1 MEFNVLEIHDNR
13 IPEVIKIVKGLV
25 SSTNYIFTD
34 VFISYKYNIA
44 MIIVNDSVIY
54 FVKLTTPMEI
64 GRDISFNYSK
74 LNDQIELYNLEEQ
87 ETFNI
92 DLSKLFDISKHY
104 YLESKF
110 NFYYSI
116 ANNPSFTLIA
126 DDDNLLLDDSFVSN
140 LKIKAAD
147 GVKFYKMRSND
158 FSKIITIPMI
168 SGFPNINGGDKIGIE
183 VYKDLSRNIS
193 TYIIVYNI
201 YKKKFNRNMFM
212 IFAILDL

>member
-1 MEFNVLEIHDNR
+1 MELNISDIHDNR
-13 IPEVIKIVKGLV
+13 IPEVEKIVKGLV
-25 SSTNYIFTD
+25 SSTNYPFTD
-34 VFISYKYNIA
+34 VFISYRYNVA
-44 MIIVNDSVIY
+44 MIIVNDSVVY
-54 FVKLTTPMEI
+54 FIELTTPIEI
-64 GRDISFNYSK
+64 GRDVSFNYEK
-74 LNDQIELYNLEEQ
+74 LNMEIDLFNLAQ
-87 ETFNI
+87 QDITTI
-92 DLSKLFDISKHY
+92 DLSRLTDISKHY

-126 DDDNLLLDDSFVSN
+126 DNDNLLLDNSFVSN